1 MEAEVTIQERF
12 NDLRKERHLTLE
24 ELSKETGISSSAL
37 SSYETDHKDI
47 SHKAITKLAKYYG
60 VTSDFILGI
69 TENRNPVNTDI
80 HELHL
85 NDEMIAFLKD
95 EKYNN
100 RLLSELILHPDFP
113 KLLADIE
120 IYVDRIASMQID
132 TLNSTVDAVRQEV
145 INKYHPNES
154 DIYMKTIEAAHIDE
168 TEYFYHRI
176 SEDLKPIISDIRN
189 AHKKKDV
196 ADPVNTRVEDI
207 KRELKEVSEMKG
219 SDQERLARLFLMQ
232 LGINYDSLYPEEF
245 VTLINV
251 LKKSKMLKSPLS
263 KRGKN
268 HTRKNTNFFIY
279 NN

>member
-1 MEAEVTIQERF
+1 MEVTVTMQERF
-12 NDLRKERHLTLE
+12 NDLRKERHLTLD
-24 ELSKETGISSSAL
+24 ELAKETGISSSAL
-37 SSYETDHKDI
+37 GSYETDHKDI

-69 TENRNPVNTDI
+69 SENKHPVNVDI
-80 HELHL
+80 DELHL

-145 INKYHPNES
+145 INKYHPDES
-154 DIYMKTIEAAHIDE
+154 DIYMKTMEAAHIDE

-176 SEDLKPIISDIRN
+176 SEDLQPILADIRK
-189 AHKKKDV
+189 AHTKKETT
-196 ADPVNTRVEDI
+196 DPINTRAEDI
-207 KRELKEVSEMKG
+207 KRELKEVSEFKG
-219 SDQERLARLFLMQ
+219 SDQERQARFFLMQ
-232 LGINYDSLYPEEF
+232 LGINYDNLYPEEF
-245 VTLINV
+245 VTLVNV

-268 HTRKNTNFFIY
+268 KTRRNTDYFVY
-279 NN
+279 K